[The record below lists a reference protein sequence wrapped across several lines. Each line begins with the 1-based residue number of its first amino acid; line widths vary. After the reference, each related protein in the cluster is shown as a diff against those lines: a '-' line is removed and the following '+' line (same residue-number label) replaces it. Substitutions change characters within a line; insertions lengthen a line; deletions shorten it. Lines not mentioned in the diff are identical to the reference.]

1 MQAAPGPPESLA
13 GLATAPEFSSPTPPA
28 RRRTSPAGGAGRH
41 RTGCAVRRG
50 GCRRGF
56 PCRAAI
62 GAAQGLLQLAGTAGR
77 ALAPTVE
84 ALPLMV
90 CRVAALPWTS
100 PSPSWRSS
108 WAKRSCISGTKR
120 RNTWTISS
128 RLPPK
133 RPTISP
139 APRPVRPRPLPL
151 PARPSA
157 APAEM
162 TEQAKHQALL
172 VDRLRHMVVHARR
185 QAASRSAS
193 EALAVMADRQP
204 GEAPSAQILQVAS
217 RPSISGI
224 CMSISTASNA
234 RSPPAPAERPPARRR
249 RGHRAPSLLNSSAA
263 TWRFSALSS
272 TTSRRTPWL
281 AGCAPPGAAAGWP
294 GALFAVQ
301 RMQHRVGQL
310 LGRDRLGEKIDEGR
324 RAVVARIGQ
333 HLAAIGGDH
342 DHHGRRQVALQ
353 LADQLRRAGP
363 SRSGMR
369 QSISTTS

>member
-1 MQAAPGPPESLA
+1 MPRSGS
-13 GLATAPEFSSPTPPA
+13 A
-28 RRRTSPAGGAGRH
+28 RRRACSSSLARPAG
-41 RTGCAVRRG
+41 
-50 GCRRGF
+50 
-56 PCRAAI
+56 
-62 GAAQGLLQLAGTAGR
+62 

-90 CRVAALPWTS
+90 CRVAALPGHR
-100 PSPSWRSS
+100 PRRAGVRAGRRGPACPERS
-108 WAKRSCISGTKR
+108 AATPGRSAPGCR
-120 RNTWTISS
+120 RNA
-128 RLPPK
+128 R
-133 RPTISP
+133 RYRP

-151 PARPSA
+151 PARPGA

-193 EALAVMADRQP
+193 EALAVMARIGSP
-204 GEAPSAQILQVAS
+204 AKRPSARILRVAS

-224 CMSISTASNA
+224 CMSISTASNGT
-234 RSPPAPAERPPARRR
+234 PPAPAERPPARRR
-249 RGHRAPSLLNSSAA
+249 RGPPGRPRCSTARRRPGGSARCPPLPADARPA
-263 TWRFSALSS
+263 T
-272 TTSRRTPWL
+272 

-294 GALFAVQ
+294 GRLFAVQ

-353 LADQLRRAGP
+353 LADQLRRAEAVEI
-363 SRSGMR
+363 GMR